1 MRKDADLEYR
11 EEPELDSRKM
21 ACLMGLMLFLLV
33 VPFMLYITGV
43 IEVWLMSVLF
53 ILVPSLQSQTSIL
66 IIPSGALA
74 ILLAWL
80 KYRKGRKA

>member
-53 ILVPSLQSQTSIL
+53 IPGIC
-66 IIPSGALA
+66 
-74 ILLAWL
+74 ILLFMIY
-80 KYRKGRKA
+80 KYRIRR

>member
-43 IEVWLMSVLF
+43 IEVWQMSVLF
-53 ILVPSLQSQTSIL
+53 IPGIC
-66 IIPSGALA
+66 
-74 ILLAWL
+74 ILLFMIY
-80 KYRKGRKA
+80 KYRIRR

>member
-21 ACLMGLMLFLLV
+21 VYLMGLMLFLLV
-33 VPFMLYITGV
+33 IPFMLYVTGV

-53 ILVPSLQSQTSIL
+53 IPGIC
-66 IIPSGALA
+66 
-74 ILLAWL
+74 ILLFMIY
-80 KYRKGRKA
+80 KYRIRR